1 MTKREAEKV
10 YTVEQIEELFKD
22 IDDILIKWGNEA
34 TYMRDEILKLQDRFD
49 LHKKIEF

>member
-1 MTKREAEKV
+1 MEQIEKV
-10 YTVEQIEELFKD
+10 YNVEQIEKLFED
-22 IDDILIKWGNEA
+22 IDHILIKWGNEA

>member
-1 MTKREAEKV
+1 MEQVEKV
-10 YTVEQIEELFKD
+10 YSVEQIEKLFKD
-22 IDDILIKWGNEA
+22 IDCILIKWGNEC